1 MSRHPIL
8 FQNRRFSDDRGWFSE
23 IYSAPR
29 FQAAGLDVDFV
40 QDNHSFSVHT
50 GTIRGLHFQT
60 PPHAQGK
67 LVRCTRGSIMDYA
80 VDIRRGSPTY
90 GRYVEAELT
99 AGNGRQLYV
108 PVGFAHAFVTLEPG
122 VEVTYKVTDVYA
134 PGCDAGVIWNDPTIA
149 ISWPLPEGGAVLSA
163 KDAVLTT
170 LSDLDSPFAYEGE
183 PLGSLPLVEV

>member
-23 IYSAPR
+23 VYCAPR
-29 FQAAGLDVDFV
+29 FRAAGLDVDFI
-40 QDNHSFSVHT
+40 QDNHSFSVHP

-67 LVRCTRGSIMDYA
+67 LVRCTRGSILDYA

-90 GRYVEAELT
+90 GRFVEAELT

-108 PVGFAHAFVTLEPG
+108 PVGFAHAFVTLEPD

-134 PGCDAGVIWNDPTIA
+134 PACDSGVVWNDPDIGIHWT
-149 ISWPLPEGGAVLSA
+149 LPASGPVLSA
-163 KDAVLTT
+163 KDAVLTA
-170 LSDLDSPFAYEGE
+170 LADLDSPFDYDGE
-183 PLGSLPLVEV
+183 PLGPLTVVEV

>member
-23 IYSAPR
+23 VYCAPR
-29 FQAAGLDVDFV
+29 FRAAGLDVDFV
-40 QDNHSFSVHT
+40 QDNHSFSVHP

-67 LVRCTRGSIMDYA
+67 LVRCTRGSIQDYA

-90 GRYVEAELT
+90 GRFVEAELT

-108 PVGFAHAFVTLEPG
+108 PVGFAHAFVTLEPD

-134 PGCDAGVIWNDPTIA
+134 PACDSGVVWNDPDIGIGWT
-149 ISWPLPEGGAVLSA
+149 LPDSGAVLSA
-163 KDAVLTT
+163 KDVVLPK
-170 LSDLDSPFAYEGE
+170 LADLESPFDYDGE
-183 PLGSLPLVEV
+183 PLGPLTVVEV